1 MNTLQ
6 ELFERRHTFFRVE
19 AKHTGMLRRRVEC
32 LPGDD
37 VERPAAGVCQALTFG
52 QILLA
57 PLQCPLGPFAL
68 FDVSRDTV
76 PLDDLAFSI
85 PQRNGTRE
93 EPTVLPIRCPPI
105 AHFVFESLAR
115 CQIGAPFLQLPL
127 QVCWMNRGLPA

>member
-32 LPGDD
+32 LSGDD
-37 VERPAAGVCQALTFG
+37 VKLPAAGVCQALTFG

-57 PLQCPLGPFAL
+57 PLQCLLAAFAL

-85 PQRNGTRE
+85 PQRYGTTE
-93 EPTVLPIRCPPI
+93 EPTGLPIRRPPI
-105 AHFVFESLAR
+105 AQFT
-115 CQIGAPFLQLPL
+115 
-127 QVCWMNRGLPA
+127 